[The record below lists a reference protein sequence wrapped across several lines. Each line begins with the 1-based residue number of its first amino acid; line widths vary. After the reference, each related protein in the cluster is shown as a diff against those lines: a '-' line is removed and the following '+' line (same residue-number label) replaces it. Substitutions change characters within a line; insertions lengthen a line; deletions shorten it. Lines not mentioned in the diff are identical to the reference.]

1 MGFVKLLTDI
11 NGQKTLNVM
20 GVITIPVVPKIPQKQ
35 FLTKKCNNCGATL
48 STDEFAQTHSPFYL
62 DGYLPICNG
71 CINQILQEHDYSW
84 DIIDRLCQYAGIPVI
99 VKEWTRLEEM
109 NGQAKTWGVYSKVF
123 AQDIYEEFG
132 WSDYNKQYIKL
143 RQAGL
148 LEEEIPLVNEFHLRE
163 LRKKWGSNYD
173 EEALNYLEDL
183 YKGLLLTQN
192 VNGALQIDQAQKI
205 CKLSFEIDSRIRAG
219 DKDVDKF
226 LSSYDKLVKT
236 AEFPPKNT
244 KNAVDFDSF
253 AEVGHWLEKRGRQNK
268 FYDGAT
274 RDVIDE
280 TIKNIENYNQRLYIK
295 EGGIGDEITQRL
307 NALKNANEAEQSI
320 YGLEE
325 NYNLDEYDNAGFN
338 FEVTDEFI
346 AEEDSNG
353 E

>member
-1 MGFVKLLTDI
+1 MAI
-11 NGQKTLNVM
+11 
-20 GVITIPVVPKIPQKQ
+20 VPKIPQKQ

-84 DIIDRLCQYAGIPVI
+84 DIIDRLCQYAGIPFI

-226 LSSYDKLVKT
+226 LSSYDKLVKI
-236 AEFPPKNT
+236 AEFTPKNT

-280 TIKNIENYNQRLYIK
+280 TIKNVENYNQRLYIN

-307 NALKNANEAEQSI
+307 NALKNANEVEQSI

>member
-1 MGFVKLLTDI
+1 MAI
-11 NGQKTLNVM
+11 
-20 GVITIPVVPKIPQKQ
+20 VPKIPQKQ

-84 DIIDRLCQYAGIPVI
+84 DIIDRLCQYAGIPFI

-205 CKLSFEIDSRIRAG
+205 CKLSLKLIVEFVLEIKMLI
-219 DKDVDKF
+219 
-226 LSSYDKLVKT
+226 
-236 AEFPPKNT
+236 N
-244 KNAVDFDSF
+244 
-253 AEVGHWLEKRGRQNK
+253 
-268 FYDGAT
+268 FYHHM
-274 RDVIDE
+274 I
-280 TIKNIENYNQRLYIK
+280 N
-295 EGGIGDEITQRL
+295 
-307 NALKNANEAEQSI
+307 
-320 YGLEE
+320 
-325 NYNLDEYDNAGFN
+325 
-338 FEVTDEFI
+338 
-346 AEEDSNG
+346 
-353 E
+353 